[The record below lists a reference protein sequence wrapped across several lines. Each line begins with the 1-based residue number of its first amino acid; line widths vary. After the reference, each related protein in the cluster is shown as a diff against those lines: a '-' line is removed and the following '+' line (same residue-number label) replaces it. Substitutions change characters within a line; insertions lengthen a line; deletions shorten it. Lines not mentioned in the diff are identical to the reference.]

1 MCVFLSNFYQSN
13 FIRYKNLSLIIRGL
27 LFDEGDDV
35 VAWLYYQKWGSSDS
49 SYVMLKYSHVVYVY
63 SHLVRVVKFM
73 MPPTNHHVN
82 GNDAMYELSQ
92 NVLQNINEVITSL
105 EVDDYNDGS
114 FKIFDQVDLFR
125 SMLQI
130 HMY

>member
-1 MCVFLSNFYQSN
+1 
-13 FIRYKNLSLIIRGL
+13 
-27 LFDEGDDV
+27 
-35 VAWLYYQKWGSSDS
+35 
-49 SYVMLKYSHVVYVY
+49 MLKYSHVVYVY